1 MPRKYHRPPLYVAH
15 LFSATSCD
23 TGCLFRVNSIHARSL
38 YLNEFVRHTVTWSEK
53 ILPTNGSIR
62 IHGVGSRGLRVR
74 LAAHLVTSNPL
85 DFPRKQ
91 SHKSVKQFF
100 LVVTGPWK
108 RRKITQNRLYE
119 CYPDCRSIE
128 YVTFRVRAPPIYPLY
143 INIAKN

>member
-1 MPRKYHRPPLYVAH
+1 M
-15 LFSATSCD
+15 
-23 TGCLFRVNSIHARSL
+23 
-38 YLNEFVRHTVTWSEK
+38 TWSEK

-128 YVTFRVRAPPIYPLY
+128 YITFRVRAPPILSVIHQYRKKLNNREKQTKHDWL
-143 INIAKN
+143 IG